1 MKIIK
6 DLLTPNPY
14 NFPGLVYTPS
24 RIVIHYTGDKGATA
38 DQLSK
43 FYNNTASGMFK
54 NSKNPINT
62 SCNYIIGWDGKI
74 IQKALDNQMTYS
86 VTNHNIGTIA
96 IEVCYNTEDGKF
108 TDKAI
113 KALSELV
120 PFLQKKYNIDNKN
133 VVRHYDLTGKHCPIY
148 YVDNKKWVE
157 LKNKI
162 INKKEEK
169 LYRVQIGA
177 FRSRENAENYLNE
190 AEKKGFS
197 GFIIEVSE
205 NE

>member
-6 DLLTPNPY
+6 DLLKPNPY
-14 NFPGLVYTPS
+14 NFPGLTYTPS

-96 IEVCYNTEDGKF
+96 IEVCYNTDNGKF
-108 TDKAI
+108 SDAAI
-113 KALSELV
+113 KSLTELV
-120 PFLQKKYNIDNKN
+120 PSLMSKYNIGESN
-133 VVRHYDLTGKHCPIY
+133 VLRHYDLTGKHCPIY

-177 FRSRENAENYLNE
+177 FRSRENAENYLKE
-190 AEKKGFS
+190 AENKGFS